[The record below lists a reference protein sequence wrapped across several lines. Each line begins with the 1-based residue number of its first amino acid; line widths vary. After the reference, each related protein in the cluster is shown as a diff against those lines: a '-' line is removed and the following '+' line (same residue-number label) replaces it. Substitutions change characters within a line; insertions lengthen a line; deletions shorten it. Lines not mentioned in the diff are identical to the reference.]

1 MTTCRKPRRKARARG
16 AYTFLE
22 LAIALGLIAIVF
34 AAAFP
39 VVSATFEE
47 KRLRG
52 AMDAIGER
60 VREWRQEAET
70 SGRERT
76 LALMRKGLASGTGK
90 DPALAVTIPQGIT
103 LEVKFPG
110 GEWEAAKG
118 QPWRIFSLGLVQP
131 LSLRLRQGSS
141 WIETDFDVL
150 TGGVAAE
157 RYSF

>member
-1 MTTCRKPRRKARARG
+1 MTTCRKPRRKARARA

-22 LAIALGLIAIVF
+22 VAISLGLIAIVF

-39 VVSATFEE
+39 AVSATFEE

-52 AMDAIGER
+52 AMDAIGEQ
-60 VREWRQEAET
+60 VRAWRHDVEV
-70 SGRERT
+70 SGREKT
-76 LALMRKGLASGTGK
+76 LALTRRGLAAGTDK
-90 DPALAVTIPQGIT
+90 DAALAVEIPAGVA
-103 LEVKFPG
+103 LELKFPQ
-110 GEWEAAKG
+110 GEWEGAKG